1 MRNVTVSFF
10 AGALCLLSSMAAS
23 QPALAQQLVRAYV
36 LVETTPGD
44 ADTVHDAL
52 VGLGMSNC
60 KPRVKSLWHS
70 EVIVE
75 VVCNDLGSLNV
86 AITEGISGVEGV
98 ARTTTWMILKSQ

>member
-1 MRNVTVSFF
+1 MRNVTVGSF
-10 AGALCLLSSMAAS
+10 AGALCLLFSMSAL
-23 QPALAQQLVRAYV
+23 QPAMAGEMVRAYV
-36 LVETTPGD
+36 LVETTPGSTN
-44 ADTVHDAL
+44 TVRDAL

-75 VVCNDLGSLNV
+75 VVCNDLESLNV
-86 AITEGISGVEGV
+86 AITDGIAGVEGV